1 MKKGDL
7 SINIIIVAAIA
18 LIILVIISVL
28 LFGTGSDIR
37 RSKECMSLP
46 AGLCI
51 TDGESCSDYN
61 GNPEGSVWIR
71 HPTAECPESQICCF
85 RQ

>member
-28 LFGTGSDIR
+28 LFGTGIEIGRAKSC
-37 RSKECMSLP
+37 S
-46 AGLCI
+46 GLSQQNQCI
-51 TDGESCSDYN
+51 PQGETCSEYIADGET
-61 GNPEGSVWIR
+61 WIR
-71 HPTAECPESQICCF
+71 HATAKCPDEEVCCIK
-85 RQ
+85 Q

>member
-28 LFGTGSDIR
+28 LFGTGSQINR
-37 RSKECMSLP
+37 AKSCT
-46 AGLCI
+46 GLGGQCI
-51 TDGESCSDYN
+51 QDGESCADIGY
-61 GNPEGSVWIR
+61 GSEETWVQ
-71 HPTAECPESQICCF
+71 HYTAQCPEDQKCCIK
-85 RQ
+85 Q